1 MSILDTIAAKAG
13 NLPALPQVAIKV
25 MEQVRDPDTT
35 IKSLEEVISTDQA
48 LVAKVL
54 RIANSTFYGMRGEV
68 SELRRALVI
77 LGFNTIRS
85 IVLTASTEAMYRSK
99 SSNF

>member
-1 MSILDTIAAKAG
+1 M
-13 NLPALPQVAIKV
+13 
-25 MEQVRDPDTT
+25 
-35 IKSLEEVISTDQA
+35 DQA

-54 RIANSTFYGMRGEV
+54 RIANSTFYGLRGEV
-68 SELRRALVI
+68 SELPRALVI

-99 SSNF
+99 SSNFKERILWEHSLAVGIAARAISAKSFWTTTFA